1 MVQDHLRPQPD
12 RLLMATLD
20 GIIWR
25 HARWHEPAQQETDAA
40 VAELREL
47 AADRPDLLAEAAGVL
62 LGFHE
67 GGLDEPRAKAAASFC
82 VSAGADAG
90 QVAWWTEEGRR
101 RAEEARLPPFSRP
114 GRAPRRPQAPLLPAN
129 GEPGGGE
136 GNLG

>member
-1 MVQDHLRPQPD
+1 VFDYEKMVQDHLRPQPD
-12 RLLMATLD
+12 RLLMAKLD

-25 HARWHEPAQQETDAA
+25 HARWYEPAQEETDAA
-40 VAELREL
+40 VAELREV
-47 AADRPDLLAEAAGVL
+47 ADGRPDLLAEAAGVL

-82 VSAGADAG
+82 LAAGADAG

-114 GRAPRRPQAPLLPAN
+114 GRAPRRP
-129 GEPGGGE
+129 
-136 GNLG
+136 

>member
-12 RLLMATLD
+12 RLLMAKLD

-25 HARWHEPAQQETDAA
+25 HARWHEPSQEETDAA
-40 VAELREL
+40 VAELQEL

-82 VSAGADAG
+82 VAAGADVD
-90 QVAWWTEEGRR
+90 QVTWWTGEGRH
-101 RAEEARLPPFSRP
+101 RAEEARLPPFSRL
-114 GRAPRRPQAPLLPAN
+114 GRAPRHP
-129 GEPGGGE
+129 
-136 GNLG
+136 